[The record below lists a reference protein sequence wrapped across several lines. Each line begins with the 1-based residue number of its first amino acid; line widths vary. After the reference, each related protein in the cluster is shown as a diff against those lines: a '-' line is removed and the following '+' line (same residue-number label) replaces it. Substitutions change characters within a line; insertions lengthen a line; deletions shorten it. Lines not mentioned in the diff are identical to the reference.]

1 MLKDLPIIQKT
12 YDLVKWY
19 VPIINKLPR
28 EHRFLLGDR
37 IITEL
42 YNLLEIL
49 VVVRYQR
56 QKLPQLQQLNGKLDV
71 LRYQTRLLLEFDL
84 ISHKRYQ
91 YAGQL
96 INAIGTDLGG
106 WIKQQQAKTDGERP
120 KPKQPMVRP

>member
-1 MLKDLPIIQKT
+1 MSTDLPIIQKT

-28 EHRFLLGDR
+28 EHRFHLGDR
-37 IITEL
+37 IITGL
-42 YNLLEIL
+42 YELLETL
-49 VVVRYQR
+49 VVVRYQK

-84 ISHKRYQ
+84 ISHQRYQ

-106 WIKQQQAKTDGERP
+106 WIKQQQAQSNGERP
-120 KPKQPMVRP
+120 RPKPPMVRP